1 MSEWIWVCRIKIIT
15 VRRLCIII
23 KNVLLASVFYVLRS
37 KDRLKNE
44 TNTHTN
50 LHIQYSRY
58 TRFTDA
64 TSSNK

>member
-1 MSEWIWVCRIKIIT
+1 MDMGMSNKNHHRY
-15 VRRLCIII
+15 RRLCVII